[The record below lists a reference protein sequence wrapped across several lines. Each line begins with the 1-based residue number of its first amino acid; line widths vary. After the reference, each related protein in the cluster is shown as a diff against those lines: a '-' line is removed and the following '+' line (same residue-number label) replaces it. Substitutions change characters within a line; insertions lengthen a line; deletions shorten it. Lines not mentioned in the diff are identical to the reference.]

1 MKKRIYER
9 EREEKSDKRKENKI
23 IRERE
28 REMVW
33 IKIWKERKA
42 RQRMKRE
49 GRSRDNGKKTRKD
62 RLRNQGERR
71 REERDRD
78 I

>member
-1 MKKRIYER
+1 
-9 EREEKSDKRKENKI
+9 
-23 IRERE
+23 
-28 REMVW
+28 
-33 IKIWKERKA
+33 
-42 RQRMKRE
+42 MKRE

-78 I
+78 IQREIVRMKVKINK